1 MMIQIVLNQRRAL
14 AQSIVRLASSLSQQK
29 QPVTPGVQQ
38 GKEQSSST
46 GRRLVDFLKTDQES
60 SNSLKYY
67 DPPYLSREA
76 PFPNYDLLTI
86 NFKGYDY
93 VVLEQYYKYVDRLCN
108 SLNVD
113 VVQSYAVPSRNYKVK
128 TLKPYS
134 TTVDKEFDLNLYHR
148 VVRIQNLKST
158 LAPLLFE
165 SIQLNLPEGVQ
176 MVVSRPTP
184 EEDEYRFVP
193 DIELTDLKSQLE
205 ELSKKPKDAA
215 AAAAAVATPTPAAA
229 KPAAAP
235 AAGKAPAAGSKA
247 PATPAAGAKPAAPAK
262 K

>member
-1 MMIQIVLNQRRAL
+1 MMIQIALNQRRAL
-14 AQSIVRLASSLSQQK
+14 AQSFVRLASSLSQQK
-29 QPVTPGVQQ
+29 QQAPQRA
-38 GKEQSSST
+38 SS
-46 GRRLVDFLKTDQES
+46 GHRRLVDYLKTDQES
-60 SNSLKYY
+60 SNALKYY

-108 SLNVD
+108 SLGVD
-113 VVQSYAVPSRNYKVK
+113 VAQSYAVPSRNYKVK

-148 VVRIQNLKST
+148 VVRVQNLKST

-176 MVVSRPTP
+176 MTVSRPTP

-193 DIELTDLKSQLE
+193 DIELTDLKSKLE
-205 ELSKKPKDAA
+205 ELSKKPKDAVA
-215 AAAAAVATPTPAAA
+215 AVPVATPTPVAA
-229 KPAAAP
+229 KPAAPAAGAKAP
-235 AAGKAPAAGSKA
+235 AAGKAPA
-247 PATPAAGAKPAAPAK
+247 TPAKSAAPAK